1 MAQLETI
8 SSPLGVILHQTDE
21 SIPGSTSVAFNE
33 VGVPSTLS
41 SLHDKDLP
49 SANNQDFSFDPTSL
63 KARYKVERDK
73 RLAANPDG
81 VDQYRSI
88 KDGDPVFGHYIDDPY
103 VERTKR
109 SPVSEQLEALIVGGG
124 YGGQLVAV
132 RLMEMGITDI
142 RIVEK
147 GGDFGG
153 TWYVDREISF
163 FSMSVIY

>member
-1 MAQLETI
+1 MGA
-8 SSPLGVILHQTDE
+8 ILHQTNE
-21 SIPGSTSVAFNE
+21 SLLGFTSVTSNDI
-33 VGVPSTLS
+33 GVPSTLS
-41 SLHDKDLP
+41 SLQDKDLP
-49 SANNQDFSFDPTSL
+49 NANNQDFDFDPSSL
-63 KARYKVERDK
+63 KARYKLERDK

-88 KDGDPVFGHYIDDPY
+88 EDGDPVFGHYIDDPY
-103 VERTKR
+103 IERTKR
-109 SPVSEQLEALIVGGG
+109 APVSERLEALIVGGG

-153 TWYVDREISF
+153 TWYVDL
-163 FSMSVIY
+163 

>member
-8 SSPLGVILHQTDE
+8 SSPLGVILHQTNE
-21 SIPGSTSVAFNE
+21 SPLGFTSVISDD

-41 SLHDKDLP
+41 SLPDKMVP
-49 SANNQDFSFDPTSL
+49 SANNQDVTFDPSSL
-63 KARYKVERDK
+63 KARYKFERDK

-88 KDGDPVFGHYIDDPY
+88 KDGDPVFGHYITDPY
-103 VERTKR
+103 VERTAR
-109 SPVSEQLEALIVGGG
+109 APVSERLEALIVGGG

-153 TWYVDREISF
+153 TWYVDLWIL
-163 FSMSVIY
+163 